1 MDASIVY
8 SLLNT
13 YGRAAYIYV
22 YVQPM
27 ICDGVKYNYTK
38 FNDRNGKLLQRV
50 RKTVSYKTR
59 ISVRNNGGHNKLL

>member
-1 MDASIVY
+1 
-8 SLLNT
+8 
-13 YGRAAYIYV
+13 
-22 YVQPM
+22 M